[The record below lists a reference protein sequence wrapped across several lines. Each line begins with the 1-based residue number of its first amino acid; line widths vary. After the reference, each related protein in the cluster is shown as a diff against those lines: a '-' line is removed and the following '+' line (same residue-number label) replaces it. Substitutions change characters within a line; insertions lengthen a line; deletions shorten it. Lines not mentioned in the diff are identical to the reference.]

1 MSAAYFI
8 YIVVLRSFVIIF
20 QALHY
25 CEVISRT
32 IQQSPGAY
40 GQALVH
46 SVLDLASRLK
56 YHDPQRLQ
64 EEDMDDPE
72 WLVALEKTCQAFD
85 VRFILLLFCPLNPVE
100 VGQVENKKQMIL
112 ILQFTAKYD
121 LH

>member
-1 MSAAYFI
+1 M
-8 YIVVLRSFVIIF
+8 
-20 QALHY
+20 
-25 CEVISRT
+25 ISKT

-72 WLVALEKTCQAFD
+72 WLVTLGKTCQAFD
-85 VRFILLLFCPLNPVE
+85 VRFYFTSYLSFEPSE
-100 VGQVENKKQMIL
+100 VGQVESKTQMIL
-112 ILQFTAKYD
+112 IIQIAANYD
-121 LH
+121 LY